1 MLFKFTEQEY
11 QTRAVD
17 SVIKVFE
24 GQSYKYY
31 FTYRREVSEQE
42 TGEIFKN
49 DDSLYIGYGNHGVS
63 LSESDLLRNIKRV
76 QTGNNIK
83 LSDSLNKEIGS
94 CVLDIEMET
103 GTGKTYTYI
112 KTMFELNKKFGWHKF
127 IVIVPS
133 IAIREGVKKSFDI
146 TQSHF
151 MELYGTKARV
161 FVYDSNN
168 LSDIDIYSHDS
179 GINIMIINI
188 QAFNANFDKENSKN
202 YRIINSER
210 DDFGSR
216 KPIDVIAANRPI
228 IILDEPQ
235 KMGGAKTLAG
245 IKKFKPLFALT
256 YSATHKQLH
265 NLIYVLDAYD
275 AFVNKLVK
283 KIEVKC
289 FDVKNLPGTHNYM
302 YLSEIIISP
311 SKAPEARL
319 EFERGNKRITRIIKH
334 GSDLYNLSG
343 EMSQY
348 NGFLVSDIDPREN
361 AVTFTNGVKIRV
373 GEAVGDVSES
383 YLRRLQ
389 IRETIR
395 AHFEKEKNLFTQNIK
410 CLSLFFIDEVSRYRK
425 YDSDGQE
432 INSEYS
438 EIFETEYNTLLN
450 EYINENSPYSEYL
463 RNIDAKKTHAGYFS
477 IDKHGHKINS
487 MTKRGNDSSDDISA
501 YDLILRDKERLLS
514 LNEPVRFI
522 FSHSALREGWDNPNI
537 FQICTLRHGG
547 DSPIRKRQEVGRGLR
562 LCVNQDGARMDANFL
577 NDKIFDVNKLTVIAS
592 DGYNDFVAG
601 LQRGIIEDLYN
612 RPTKADI
619 AYFAGKKFI
628 NDGQEFII
636 TDLQARKI
644 HNYLIK
650 NDYID
655 LEDNITQK
663 YHDDSENNRL
673 VELPEG
679 INAGVHKV
687 IRAIF
692 DSALIQEMIDDGRAA
707 KILDN
712 PLNKNF
718 YREEFQ
724 RLWSLINH
732 KYSYRAEFDSEE
744 LIRNS
749 IKAINEKL
757 SISQAFI
764 TITTGMQENLSDFE
778 QERTRTEKIKF
789 SGVSSAKYDF
799 IGEIAKDTKLTRR
812 TVAKILAGI
821 EREKFNMFA
830 LNPEE
835 FIKQVTHLINNERA
849 GIIIQQ
855 VTYNMTSESYDS
867 SVFTMGKNG
876 TDLNFTRAVKTR
888 KNVQPYA
895 ILDSTVEQ
903 NMKIE
908 LESSEQ
914 VCVYAKLP
922 RNFTI
927 PTPMGDYSP
936 DWAIVYNDK
945 DGDKREIYFIAETK
959 GSLESII
966 LRPIE
971 TAKIECAKKL
981 FASLS
986 SQNVIYHEVKNFD
999 GLINILQNKNQL
1011 S

>member
-11 QTRAVD
+11 QTKAVD

-24 GQSYKYY
+24 GQNYKYY
-31 FTYRREVSEQE
+31 FTYRRDVSEQE

-49 DDSLYIGYGNHGVS
+49 DDLLYTGYGNHGVS
-63 LSESDLLRNIKRV
+63 LSDYDLLRNIRRV

-83 LSDSLNKEIGS
+83 LSDSVNNEIGS

-112 KTMFELNKKFGWHKF
+112 KTMFELNKKFGWKKF

-151 MELYGTKARV
+151 MELYGTIAKT
-161 FVYDSNN
+161 FVYDSNK
-168 LSDIDIYSHDS
+168 LHEIDFYSQDS
-179 GINIMIINI
+179 GINVMIINI
-188 QAFNANFDKENSKN
+188 QAFNANFDSKEGSKN

-216 KPIDVIAANRPI
+216 KPIDIIAANRPI

-245 IKKFKPLFALT
+245 IKKFKPLFALN
-256 YSATHKQLH
+256 YSATHKQHH

-275 AFVNKLVK
+275 AFINKLVK

-289 FDVKNLPGTHNYM
+289 FDVKNLPGTHSYM
-302 YLSEIIISP
+302 YLSDIIISP

-319 EFERGNKRITRIIKH
+319 EFERGNKRITRIIKA
-334 GSDLYNLSG
+334 GDDLYKLSG

-348 NGFLVSDIDPREN
+348 NGFIVSDIDPREN
-361 AVTFTNGVKIRV
+361 AVTFTNMAKIRV
-373 GEAVGDVSES
+373 GEAAGDVSES

-410 CLSLFFIDEVSRYRK
+410 CLSLFFIDEVSKYRK
-425 YDSDGQE
+425 YDSEGCE
-432 INSEYS
+432 TNSEYG
-438 EIFETEYNTLLN
+438 EIFESEYNSLLN
-450 EYINENSPYSEYL
+450 EYINLDTPYSEYL
-463 RNIDAKKTHAGYFS
+463 RNIDVKRTHAGYFS
-477 IDKHGHKINS
+477 IDKHGRKVNS
-487 MTKRGNDSSDDISA
+487 TVKRGNDSSDDISA

-562 LCVNQDGARMDANFL
+562 LCVNQDGARMDLNFL
-577 NDKIFDVNKLTVIAS
+577 SDKIFDINKLTVIAS

-619 AYFAGKKFI
+619 EYFTGKKFI
-628 NDGQEFII
+628 SGGKEII
-636 TDLQARKI
+636 ISEIDARKI

-655 LEDNITQK
+655 FEDNITQK
-663 YHDDSENNRL
+663 YHDDSDNNNL
-673 VELPEG
+673 AELPAG
-679 INAGVHKV
+679 INAGVHKI

-692 DSALIQEMIDDGRAA
+692 DSSLIREMIDDGRAA
-707 KILDN
+707 KILEN

-718 YREEFQ
+718 FREEFQ

-732 KYSYRAEFDSEE
+732 KYSYRAEFDSCE
-744 LIRNS
+744 LIKKS
-749 IKAINEKL
+749 ITAINKEL

-764 TITTGMQENLSDFE
+764 TITTGIQENFSDFG
-778 QERTRTEKIKF
+778 QEKTRTEKIKL
-789 SGVSSAKYDF
+789 SGISSAKYDF
-799 IGEIAKDTKLTRR
+799 IGEIARDTKLTRR
-812 TVAKILAGI
+812 SVADILKGI
-821 EREKFNMFA
+821 DSEKFKMFA

-835 FIKQVTHLINNERA
+835 FIKQVTHLINTQRA

-876 TDLNFTRAVKTR
+876 TDLNFTHALESK

-895 ILDSTVEQ
+895 ILDSKVEKD
-903 NMKIE
+903 MREE
-908 LESSEQ
+908 LERSEE

-922 RNFTI
+922 RSFTI
-927 PTPMGDYSP
+927 PTPMGNYSP
-936 DWAIVYNDK
+936 DWAIVYNDR
-945 DGDKREIYFIAETK
+945 DENKREIYFIAETK
-959 GSLESII
+959 GSLESVI

-971 TAKIECAKKL
+971 YAKIECAKKL
-981 FASLS
+981 FARLS
-986 SQNVIYHEVKNFD
+986 SQNVIYKEVRNLD
-999 GLINILQNKNQL
+999 DLISILHK
-1011 S
+1011 